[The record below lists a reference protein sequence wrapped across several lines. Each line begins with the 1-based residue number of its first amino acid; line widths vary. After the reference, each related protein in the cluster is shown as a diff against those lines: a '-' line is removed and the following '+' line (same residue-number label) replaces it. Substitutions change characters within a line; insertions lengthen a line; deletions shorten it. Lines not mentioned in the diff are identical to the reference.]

1 MSRPLLVHALAAA
14 LLLGAPALAF
24 AQAAAPAG
32 PPPAYKPPP
41 KDPMA
46 APAGTYMVDTNHSS
60 IEARINHFGYSY
72 STLRFGVTQATLDWN
87 PANPA
92 AIKLNVTV
100 AAKPEVSPIQYRAD
114 LAGPAVFNVAMFPTI
129 TFISTSVK
137 KTGPTTA
144 DVEGNLT
151 LLGVTKPEVI
161 HAELVGAG
169 KSPQGKPTV
178 GFTGTMKIMRSD
190 FGLKFLLGPIGD
202 EVNFVLDGEF
212 LGG

>member
-1 MSRPLLVHALAAA
+1 
-14 LLLGAPALAF
+14 
-24 AQAAAPAG
+24 
-32 PPPAYKPPP
+32 
-41 KDPMA
+41 MA

-60 IEARINHFGYSY
+60 VEARVNHFGYSY
-72 STLRFGVTQATLDWN
+72 SALRFGVTQATLDWN

-100 AAKPEVSPIQYRAD
+100 DAKPQVAPIVYRID
-114 LAGPAVFNVAMFPTI
+114 LNGPNVFNVSMFPTI
-129 TFISTSVK
+129 TFVSTAVK
-137 KTGPTTA
+137 KTGATTA

-161 HAELVGAG
+161 HADLVGAG
-169 KSPQGKPTV
+169 KNPQGKPIV

-190 FGLKFLLGPIGD
+190 FGLKFLLGPVGD